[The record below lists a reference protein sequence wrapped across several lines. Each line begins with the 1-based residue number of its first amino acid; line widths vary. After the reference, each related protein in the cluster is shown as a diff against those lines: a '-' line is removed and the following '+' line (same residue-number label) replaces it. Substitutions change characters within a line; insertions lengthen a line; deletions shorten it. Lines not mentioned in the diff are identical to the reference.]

1 MPINKILEEKHKL
14 VTGLKI
20 EKSSVLLKLITL
32 ICILSILA
40 VFIISS
46 VGIFAKLAG
55 APNLGV
61 NQTVLYYADNGQVI
75 GESSNGQKRFWVRLD
90 QISPLFINSI
100 LSIEDRSFFEH
111 NGLDFKRIGGALVAD
126 LKAGKK
132 VQGASTISQQYA
144 RNLFLGKEKTLE
156 RKLKEAFY
164 ALRIEANYSKD
175 EILEGYLNTIYF
187 GHGMYGVEAASQ
199 FYFHKNAKDLNLA
212 EAALL
217 AGVPKGPSVYSP
229 LLSEENA
236 KNRQSII
243 LASLLQTEKIKKS
256 EYDHALSEK
265 LTIFGNNNSIYQT
278 VGPYF
283 LDGVK
288 REVQKIL
295 KDHDQVLK
303 QGGLRVYTSLNL
315 DAQKNVEEAI
325 KGIIPEESLLQTAV
339 ISMNPTNGEVKALV
353 GGRDYSKSQFNR
365 AIQSLRQPGSTFKP
379 ILYYAALEKGFTPST
394 LMRSEA
400 TTFTYDDGRRE
411 YSPHNYNNIYAN
423 KAITLAQAIALSDNI
438 FAVKTGLF
446 LGTDELHTIAQ
457 KFGITSK
464 TESVPSAALGT
475 SAVRPIEMTNAFNYF
490 ANSGKKVS
498 PTFVTMIADHKGN
511 VLYERAKQGGQVL
524 KKDATFVMAQL
535 MKGIFD
541 KRLNGYTSVTGSSI
555 SDRLTHEYSAKS
567 GTTATDS
574 WMIGFTPTL
583 TTGVWVG
590 YDSNKKLEL
599 WNEQKY
605 ARNIW
610 ATVME
615 KDLTAVPVTKMDIPK
630 NVISVNIDPET
641 GLLASDK
648 CPKKIETY
656 YVKGTE
662 PKENCYLHGGST
674 DGIEPKG
681 HSKKLNK
688 KKKWFNPFLKL
699 FHY

>member
-1 MPINKILEEKHKL
+1 MSGLRVKKRSVSLKLFTFLCIL
-14 VTGLKI
+14 
-20 EKSSVLLKLITL
+20 SVLL
-32 ICILSILA
+32 
-40 VFIISS
+40 VFSISS

-55 APNLGV
+55 APNLEV
-61 NQTVLYYADNGQVI
+61 KQTTLYYADNGQVI
-75 GESSNGQKRFWVRLD
+75 GEVSNGQKRFWVRLD
-90 QISPLFINSI
+90 QISPLFIDAI

-111 NGLDFKRIGGALVAD
+111 NGLDFKRIGGALIAD

-199 FYFHKNAKDLNLA
+199 FYFHKNAKDLDLA

-217 AGVPKGPSVYSP
+217 AGIPKGPSVYSP
-229 LLSEENA
+229 LLSLENA
-236 KNRQSII
+236 KSRQSVI
-243 LASLLQTEKIKKS
+243 LASLLQTKKITKN
-256 EYDHALSEK
+256 ERELAQSEK
-265 LTIFGNNNSIYQT
+265 LTFFGNNNSIYQT
-278 VGPYF
+278 IAPYF
-283 LDGVK
+283 LDEAK
-288 REVQKIL
+288 KEVQKLL
-295 KDHDQVLK
+295 KDNTTSQ
-303 QGGLRVYTSLNL
+303 QNGGLRVYTSLNI
-315 DAQKNVEEAI
+315 DAQKNVEDSI
-325 KGIIPEESLLQTAV
+325 KNVLPEESTLQTAV
-339 ISMNPTNGEVKALV
+339 ISMDPSNGEVKALV

-365 AIQSLRQPGSTFKP
+365 ATQSLRQPGSTFKP

-394 LMRSEA
+394 SMRSEA
-400 TTFTYDDGRRE
+400 TTFTYDNGRRE

-423 KAITLAQAIALSDNI
+423 KSIILAQALALSDNI
-438 FAVKTGLF
+438 FAVKTGLI
-446 LGTDELHTIAQ
+446 LGTEELPAIAQ

-464 TESVPSAALGT
+464 TEPVPSAALGT

-498 PTFVTMIADHKGN
+498 PSFVTLITDCKGN
-511 VLYERAKQGGQVL
+511 VLYERHKRSSQIL
-524 KKDATFVMAQL
+524 KKDASFVMAQL

-555 SDRLTHEYSAKS
+555 ADRLSHDYAAKS
-567 GTTATDS
+567 GTTSTDS

-590 YDSNKKLEL
+590 YDSNQKLEL

-610 ATVME
+610 AAVME
-615 KDLTAVPVTKMDIPK
+615 NDLASVPVSKIDVPK
-630 NVISVNIDPET
+630 NVVAVDIDPET
-641 GLLASDK
+641 GLLASGNCSNRIK
-648 CPKKIETY
+648 TY
-656 YVKGTE
+656 YIKGTE
-662 PKENCYLHGGST
+662 PKETCYLHGGSSENT
-674 DGIEPKG
+674 KSKG
-681 HSKKLNK
+681 QSQMK
-688 KKKWFNPFLKL
+688 KKQKKWYNPLLK
-699 FHY
+699 FFQ